1 MESLPRVESSSCWA
15 QLRVLLWK
23 QRLQASRNLRATIAI
38 VLSPVA
44 CLILSA
50 FQLMSF
56 VLDRA
61 VPFLRPRLPRYAS
74 HLRGR
79 RTELHHDDV
88 RADGRCV
95 GGRHHAGGCRAK
107 RA

>member
-1 MESLPRVESSSCWA
+1 MEPLLPAARVESSSCWA

-44 CLILSA
+44 VCLILSA
-50 FQLMSF
+50 FQLMSNS

-61 VPFLRPRLPRYAS
+61 VPFPSAAPISALPRAIAS
-74 HLRGR
+74 
-79 RTELHHDDV
+79 
-88 RADGRCV
+88 RARF
-95 GGRHHAGGCRAK
+95 A
-107 RA
+107 